1 MNVQPG
7 TTLPSA
13 RPKRRRIFTIRLTD
27 AERADVK
34 ALAKRLKLPD
44 SYLARHFILEAVAQH
59 SQQPEGAIE
68 S

>member
-1 MNVQPG
+1 MYVQHG
-7 TTLPSA
+7 ITLPIA
-13 RPKRRRIFTIRLTD
+13 RPKRRRIFIIRLSD

-44 SYLARHFILEAVAQH
+44 SYLARHFILERVMH
-59 SQQPEGAIE
+59 FEKSG

>member
-7 TTLPSA
+7 ITLPSA
-13 RPKRRRIFTIRLTD
+13 RPKRRHIFTIRLTD

-44 SYLARHFILEAVAQH
+44 SYLARHFVVEAVAQH